1 MPGRAFDR
9 AAPSPV
15 AVCPPQPHR
24 VPAPVQESRPSFP
37 SPRRGP
43 TELKKAKK
51 KREARSAVAEEGG
64 QGRAYLPGNRGGGR
78 APVGRRALPRGPGP
92 AAGGGAAAVPAG
104 WARRAPQ
111 RGAGPCRAVRL
122 RAAGAYLCAAGRPRT
137 ALRTPVGG
145 MDAAPREPGP
155 VTPWQGPCSFCAF
168 PLKKIGVLKCKV
180 LCFEILLGE
189 TQ

>member
-1 MPGRAFDR
+1 MCHISILSCQAQVLRNPPVHLSPRPRTRSTRVSEAAAPPGRAGPGLGRAARRGEGVAEEQNAARGILSRPGAAAVPGRAFDR

-51 KREARSAVAEEGG
+51 KREARSAVAEAGG

-78 APVGRRALPRGPGP
+78 APAGRRALPRGPGP

-104 WARRAPQ
+104 
-111 RGAGPCRAVRL
+111 
-122 RAAGAYLCAAGRPRT
+122 
-137 ALRTPVGG
+137 
-145 MDAAPREPGP
+145 
-155 VTPWQGPCSFCAF
+155 
-168 PLKKIGVLKCKV
+168 
-180 LCFEILLGE
+180 
-189 TQ
+189 